1 MSTVLTMVVGGVV
14 GAHGLGHVLGWMPA
28 WGIAKFE
35 GVSSDSWLLGGL
47 LGEIGERIAAGA
59 LFLVPMI
66 GFGIA
71 AFGLFTGQT
80 WWRPLAAAS
89 AGVSLAATALF
100 PHAFPLGSTIGSL
113 AVNAAVIALVVSGW
127 GMEDA
132 AA

>member
-1 MSTVLTMVVGGVV
+1 MSTVVTVVVGGVV

-28 WGIAKFE
+28 WGITKFE
-35 GVSSDSWLLGGL
+35 GMSSESWLLGRL
-47 LGEIGERIAAGA
+47 VGEIGERIAAGT
-59 LFLVPMI
+59 LFLVPML
-66 GFGIA
+66 GFGVA
-71 AFGLFTGQT
+71 VLGMFTGQA
-80 WWRPLAAAS
+80 WWRPLATAS

-100 PHAFPLGSTIGSL
+100 PHAFPLSSTIGSV

>member
-1 MSTVLTMVVGGVV
+1 MSTVVTVVAGGVV

-35 GVSSDSWLLGGL
+35 GVSSESWLLGSVV
-47 LGEIGERIAAGA
+47 GEVGERFAAGA
-59 LFLVPMI
+59 LYLVPMI

-71 AFGLFTGQT
+71 AVGLLSGQA

-89 AGVSLAATALF
+89 ACVSLAATALF
-100 PHAFPLGSTIGSL
+100 PHAFPLGSTIGSV
-113 AVNAAVIALVVSGW
+113 AVNAAVIAWVVSGW
-127 GMEDA
+127 GVADA

>member
-1 MSTVLTMVVGGVV
+1 MSTVVTVVAGGVV

-35 GVSSDSWLLGGL
+35 GVSSESWLLGRL
-47 LGEIGERIAAGA
+47 AGEVGERVAAGA
-59 LFLVPMI
+59 LFLVPMV

-71 AFGLFTGQT
+71 AFGLFTGQA

-100 PHAFPLGSTIGSL
+100 PHAFPLGSTIGSV
-113 AVNAAVIALVVSGW
+113 AVNAAVIGLVVAGW
-127 GMEDA
+127 GPEDVA
-132 AA
+132 A

>member
-1 MSTVLTMVVGGVV
+1 MSTVLTVVADGVV
-14 GAHGLGHVLGWMPA
+14 GAHGLGHMLGWMPA

-35 GVSSDSWLLGGL
+35 GVSSESWLLGGL
-47 LGEIGERIAAGA
+47 VGEIGERVAAGA

-71 AFGLFTGQT
+71 AFGMFTGQA

-100 PHAFPLGSTIGSL
+100 PHAFPLGSTIGSVV
-113 AVNAAVIALVVSGW
+113 VNAAAIALVVSGW
-127 GMEDA
+127 GTEEA